1 MRCARGGLRGS
12 AKLNGQRLLRLLA
25 SLLMSP
31 HQALAAQLGDGARHA
46 NNSALHLLKAFH
58 VSHQPTA

>member
-1 MRCARGGLRGS
+1 LVRGGFTRS

-31 HQALAAQLGDGARHA
+31 HQALAAQLGDEFRQAD
-46 NNSALHLLKAFH
+46 F
-58 VSHQPTA
+58 